1 MNEVVQPYASALTA
15 VALSTLLVLVQSFH
29 STFVNFIKSE
39 KNPSGMPVEG
49 TYSDQHWRIYRVHQ
63 NSMENFSAFAAA
75 VFAAVLVGVSAGWLA
90 ILAWVYLAARV
101 AHWVLYVM
109 GIGPA
114 GAGPRTIA
122 FVVAFF
128 STGIIAVLV
137 VFTGLF

>member
-1 MNEVVQPYASALTA
+1 MNEIVQPYTSALVA

-29 STFVNFIKSE
+29 STFVNFIKKES
-39 KNPSGMPVEG
+39 PSGVPVEG
-49 TYSDQHWRIYRVHQ
+49 SYSDQHWRIFRVHE
-63 NSMENFSAFAAA
+63 NSIDNFSTFAAA
-75 VFAAVLVGVSAGWLA
+75 VFAAVLVGVSAGLLA
-90 ILAWVYLAARV
+90 TLAWVHFAARV
-101 AHWVLYVM
+101 AHWILYIM

-128 STGIIAVLV
+128 CTGIIALMV